1 VMRLRLIKRRARNAT
16 QKDSVNPHMIK
27 VT

>member
-1 VMRLRLIKRRARNAT
+1 MRLRLIKRRARNAI
-16 QKDSVNPHMIK
+16 QKDSVDPHMIK